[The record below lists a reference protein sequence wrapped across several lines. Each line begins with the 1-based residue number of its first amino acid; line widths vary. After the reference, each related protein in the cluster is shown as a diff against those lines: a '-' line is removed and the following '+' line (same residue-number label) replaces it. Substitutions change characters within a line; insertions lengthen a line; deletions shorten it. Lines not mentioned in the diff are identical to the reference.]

1 MLSFCS
7 EWYDPASLL
16 MNDEASIMLGHLVG
30 LNCIDAN
37 LCMKEYDLDNM
48 VSRVFRFFT
57 IFEIKNAWGRL

>member
-57 IFEIKNAWGRL
+57 IFEIKNAWGRM